1 MAGDS
6 VRIRYRRLPDREQ
19 VFEQA
24 VVEDAGGYVVT
35 LLAAADLSR
44 PVRAGDR
51 VVLEPGAPVVW
62 FTYRGDVWHDVG
74 RFHLADGTFTGYY
87 ANVLT
92 PVRMRDG
99 DWSTTDLALDVWVG
113 ADGAVEVLDVDEFEE
128 AARLGWIDAGTAA
141 RARAEADALADAAR
155 AGTWPLEHVRTWDL
169 ARARERTTRR
179 LHPGGATDPD
189 HTQREIP

>member
-44 PVRAGDR
+44 PVRAGGR

-128 AARLGWIDAGTAA
+128 AVGLGWIDAGTSA

-155 AGTWPLEHVRTWDL
+155 AGTWPPEHVRTWDL
-169 ARARERTTRR
+169 DRARERTTRR

-189 HTQREIP
+189 HIQREIP